1 MFAFDPAACFAGA
14 PPAKRARS
22 PSPPPPPPPPPPPV
36 VPSLQ
41 TLNVG
46 ATPAT
51 RSLLPHEIFLR
62 GGAPPPTASPPPPRA
77 PLPHEL
83 FLRDGRAVPPLAAPL
98 LIDLPMSVPSDAYVT
113 SHACDVAV
121 TSQACDVDVTSHAA
135 VADAD
140 PRRAG
145 CERYRSK
152 WCPLAGL
159 MREEGGVFGYVD
171 PRRAQEVAEN

>member
-1 MFAFDPAACFAGA
+1 
-14 PPAKRARS
+14 
-22 PSPPPPPPPPPPPV
+22 
-36 VPSLQ
+36 
-41 TLNVG
+41 
-46 ATPAT
+46 
-51 RSLLPHEIFLR
+51 
-62 GGAPPPTASPPPPRA
+62 
-77 PLPHEL
+77 
-83 FLRDGRAVPPLAAPL
+83 
-98 LIDLPMSVPSDAYVT
+98 
-113 SHACDVAV
+113 
-121 TSQACDVDVTSHAA
+121 VTSHAA